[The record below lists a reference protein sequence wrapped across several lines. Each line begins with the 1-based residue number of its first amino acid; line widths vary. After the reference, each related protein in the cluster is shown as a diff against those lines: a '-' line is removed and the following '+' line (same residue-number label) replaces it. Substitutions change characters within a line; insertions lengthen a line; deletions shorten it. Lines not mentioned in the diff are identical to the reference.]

1 MERLLKSI
9 FDYTLALFMLI
20 ILLPLILVLIIFSAL
35 SSDKSG
41 IFSQTRVGKGGV
53 VFKIYKI
60 RSMNI
65 QSDDVITAENDPR
78 ITRFGHFIRKT
89 KLDEIPQL
97 YNILKGDMSFVGPR
111 PDVVGYA
118 DKLIGGDRI
127 ILSVKP
133 GITGPATLYYR
144 NEEQL
149 LAKQSNKEEYNNNV
163 IWPKKVEINKEYL
176 NNWTFLGDIRIMFK
190 TIF

>member
-1 MERLLKSI
+1 MERSLKSI
-9 FDYTLALFMLI
+9 FDYSLALLMLI
-20 ILLPLILVLIIFSAL
+20 FLLPLILVLIIFSII
-35 SSDKSG
+35 SSGKSG
-41 IFSQTRVGKGGV
+41 IFSQSRVGKGGSI
-53 VFKIYKI
+53 FKIYKI

-65 QSDDVITAENDPR
+65 QSDDVITAENDSR
-78 ITRFGHFIRKT
+78 ITKFGHFIRKT

-118 DKLIGGDRI
+118 DKLIGDDRI

-133 GITGPATLYYR
+133 GITGLATLYYR

-149 LAKQSNKEEYNNNV
+149 LAKQSNKEEYNNKI

-176 NNWTFLGDIRIMFK
+176 ENWTFFGDLKIMFE